1 MNWEFLI
8 QNKESLLV
16 STDTRNLPAGC
27 VFFALHGANFD
38 GNKFAQQ
45 ALEQGASLVVIDD
58 PEVFS
63 TLNPQLSYTS
73 SASDRSSKGEI
84 RTFNSQHSYTSS
96 ASDRSSKGEIRTLP
110 SQLLLVEDT
119 LLALQD
125 LARAWRRHLGLPI
138 IGVTGTN
145 GKTTTKELLAT
156 VLSTKYNLHYTQGN
170 LNNQIGVPLTLLS
183 LTTAHEL
190 AIVEMGASHPGDIK
204 ELVDIAEPNYGLIT
218 NVGRAH
224 LEGFGSFE
232 GVQRTKQELYD
243 YLVAHQGTIFR
254 NTDNPYLAAMHSNA
268 AREFRSLGVQEF
280 RSTSEPLNRAASE
293 LSEPLNRAAS
303 ELSEPLNSKASEPS
317 EPLNSDFVAYTTGVM
332 PDGTRLVGAYNAE
345 NISAALCV
353 GEYFGVDREQ
363 GLAAIR
369 QYVPTNNRS
378 QAMTTERNRLIVD
391 AYNANPTSMQAA
403 ISVFKGDTFILGAMR
418 ELGEYTHLE
427 HQNVVN
433 MLAERKADLVFLVGE
448 EYRLTTSPYP
458 IFDTVDQLHA
468 YLEEHPLTDKHI
480 LLKGSRSTHIEQLL
494 DIL

>member
-1 MNWEFLI
+1 MNWDFLI
-8 QNKESLLV
+8 QSKESLLV
-16 STDTRNLPAGC
+16 STDTRHLPAGC
-27 VFFALHGANFD
+27 VFFALHGEHFD
-38 GNKFAQQ
+38 GNKFALQ
-45 ALEQGASLVVIDD
+45 ALEQGASFVVIDD
-58 PEVFS
+58 PEV
-63 TLNPQLSYTS
+63 LAS
-73 SASDRSSKGEI
+73 SPDSLIASSPHPR
-84 RTFNSQHSYTSS
+84 
-96 ASDRSSKGEIRTLP
+96 
-110 SQLLLVEDT
+110 LLLVEDT

-170 LNNQIGVPLTLLS
+170 LNNQIGVPLTLLQI
-183 LTTAHEL
+183 TRAHEL

-204 ELVDIAEPNYGLIT
+204 ELVEIAEPNCGLIT

-243 YLVAHQGTIFR
+243 YLVAHRGTIFR
-254 NTDNPYLAAMHSNA
+254 NTDNPYLMRMHENA
-268 AREFRSLGVQEF
+268 
-280 RSTSEPLNRAASE
+280 
-293 LSEPLNRAAS
+293 
-303 ELSEPLNSKASEPS
+303 LNSHQNA
-317 EPLNSDFVAYTTGVM
+317 LQGAADLQRSDLQAKRSSSPQGDLHYTTGVM
-332 PDGTRLVGAYNAE
+332 PSGTNLIGAYNAE

-353 GEYFGVDREQ
+353 GEYFGISREQ

-378 QAMTTERNRLIVD
+378 QAMQTAHNQLIVD

-403 ISVFKGDTFILGAMR
+403 ISVFQGDTFILGAMR
-418 ELGEYTHLE
+418 ELGDYTHLE

-433 MLAERKADLVFLVGE
+433 MLAERKADFVYLVGP

-458 IFDTVDQLHA
+458 IFDTVDDLRA
-468 YLEEHPLTDKHI
+468 YLEAHPLRDRKI
-480 LLKGSRSTHIEQLL
+480 LLKGSRSTKMEKLL